1 MFKKKDRAANGLL
14 TRLDELIDVELR
26 VKKKQISYQNVKV
39 KLIAEFSEEEFQENK
54 TFVTATL
61 KEVMGALKE
70 RASSNLA
77 KIVES
82 RVNRVVNYANSMLVF
97 GVDGRN
103 AWNMALRLDERLE
116 RGQSSS
122 SDVFDNPPLLA
133 SAEEWQI
140 GAVELYG
147 FSF

>member
-1 MFKKKDRAANGLL
+1 
-14 TRLDELIDVELR
+14 
-26 VKKKQISYQNVKV
+26 
-39 KLIAEFSEEEFQENK
+39 
-54 TFVTATL
+54 
-61 KEVMGALKE
+61 MGALKE